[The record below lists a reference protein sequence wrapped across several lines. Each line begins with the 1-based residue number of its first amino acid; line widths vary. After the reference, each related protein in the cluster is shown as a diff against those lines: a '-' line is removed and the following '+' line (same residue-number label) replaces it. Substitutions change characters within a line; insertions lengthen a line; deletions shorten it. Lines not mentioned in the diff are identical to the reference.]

1 MKNLI
6 RVATNSLRNEIPN
19 SALLHTNGAN
29 VGFRKVVNPLRQNPL
44 LNSQKYWKVE
54 SK

>member
-6 RVATNSLRNEIPN
+6 RVATNSLRNEVHN
-19 SALLHTNGAN
+19 ALLHTNGVS
-29 VGFRKVVNPLRQNPL
+29 VGFRKVVYPLRQNPL
-44 LNSQKYWKVE
+44 FNSQKYWKVE